1 MNSEIKILK
10 PEDIKSNLV
19 AFFKNKS
26 VVPIVGS
33 GFTCGLNAFKGT
45 VPNGCEYKK
54 YMETKLVEQDFS
66 EEEKRKFYQLVF
78 RHYVI
83 IMKMMKILHK
93 KLVVIT

>member
-54 YMETKLVEQDFS
+54 Y
-66 EEEKRKFYQLVF
+66 
-78 RHYVI
+78 I
-83 IMKMMKILHK
+83 
-93 KLVVIT
+93 